1 MKRSLNSACK
11 IPPEKFYPDDPR
23 VLDDSL
29 RRKTVR
35 PRSATGTIIAT
46 TLLLSCSRADAQSRP
61 EYDAEIAD
69 DRVYVLSGPGTNYY
83 PTNIL
88 NRDDR
93 VTVYGRPIGDYVQ
106 ILPPPERSFS
116 WIRGTEVE
124 ENENG
129 DCLVKTDDAGVY
141 VGSEIHREA
150 RFVRQVRLRRGAK
163 VKVLDKVMV
172 QGVGPGSGQLH
183 EWYKILPPEDEVR
196 YVLAAKIRQ
205 PYPVSLVPQTPGNS
219 KDGENGKPPRKA
231 SSDMTAET
239 QPVARRM
246 FRPDEPIPPAV
257 PVSGSKSL
265 ESKPTTIDSEK
276 PKTRRP
282 AGANAVEIE
291 KFSADLDHLQERL
304 PQEWN
309 LPLLEKRL
317 ATLENSVDGPQEK
330 ADVET
335 LKKRIV
341 GMRSVERRLKE
352 IEDRGRQYK
361 QTDAEFAAEIDRILG
376 VNTRSSRRFTAQGV
390 LEASKTLVDGK
401 KVFQLVDSQKRP
413 THLLIASPGINL
425 DKHLRRRVGV
435 IGRAESRT
443 GVALPVLR
451 VTQLSILEE

>member
-1 MKRSLNSACK
+1 M
-11 IPPEKFYPDDPR
+11 
-23 VLDDSL
+23 
-29 RRKTVR
+29 R
-35 PRSATGTIIAT
+35 PRSATGAIIAA
-46 TLLLSCSRADAQSRP
+46 TLLLSCSRAAAQSHP

-93 VTVYGRPIGDYVQ
+93 VTVYGRPVGDYVQ

-116 WIRGTEVE
+116 WIRGTDVAETE
-124 ENENG
+124 SG
-129 DCLVKTDDAGVY
+129 DCVVKTDGAGVY

-172 QGVGPGSGQLH
+172 HGVGPESGQLH

-205 PYPVSLVPQTPGNS
+205 PNQAVLVPQTPS
-219 KDGENGKPPRKA
+219 DGKGADNGKSPRRA
-231 SSDMTAET
+231 SSDAVT

-257 PVSGSKSL
+257 PVSGSKVL
-265 ESKPTTIDSEK
+265 ETKPTTSDSEK
-276 PKTRRP
+276 PKVRRP

-291 KFSADLDHLQERL
+291 KLAADLDHLQERL

-309 LPLLEKRL
+309 LPLLEKRV
-317 ATLENSVDGPQEK
+317 AALEHSVDGPQEK
-330 ADVET
+330 TDVET

-352 IEDRGRQYK
+352 IEDRSRQYK
-361 QTDAEFAAEIDRILG
+361 QTDADFAAEIDRILG
-376 VNTRSSRRFTAQGV
+376 VNSRSSRRFTAQGV

-401 KVFQLVDSQKRP
+401 KVYQLVDSQKRP
-413 THLLIASPGINL
+413 TFLLISAPGMNL

-435 IGRAESRT
+435 IGRVERRT
-443 GVALPVLR
+443 GVALPVLK
-451 VTQLSILEE
+451 VTQLSLLQE